1 MSAVIDGNMQRSGA
15 MAVKHQQA
23 ASHDNTRGQT
33 LLDATMAL
41 EMKAGSAGRNLR
53 TDGQMGMNGIN

>member
-1 MSAVIDGNMQRSGA
+1 
-15 MAVKHQQA
+15 MAIKHQQA